1 MSEFNYTQFPIP
13 ARPLSGVGETTYP
26 QAVLAIA
33 PGGVKKVSTS
43 AFLTAAGVYPLGF
56 LQCQPD
62 YENGYSPIYADTV
75 NAMTRVKMILYNSEQ
90 GAGEESEAGLAVDNN
105 GEVSVSNAGIYRI
118 SAALRVGVYPA
129 SGGSA
134 QANLYLMV
142 NGTAQWGLDSSPDL
156 VYDGYTLQCPPCIL
170 NLDAGDTVGLYLSC
184 VGTANSYVRAIPS
197 SEDPSGRNMPD
208 TSYLIVE
215 RLTNAS
221 GAEPDT
227 DDLAE
232 LTAEVE
238 DIREAYDGTVYDS
251 AGASVR
257 AQIQQGMTA
266 VLGLG
271 LQVEDQGSMLGNLQT
286 TVNGIIAGESGG
298 QPTVAESSSDMT
310 DHTLIYVYM
319 GETDSTYTHG
329 HMYYWNQTVWEDSG
343 MYGVGQQGEQ
353 GATGATGATGAPGWT
368 YVPSISNGVISWT
381 RVQYSPGVTPPEPQS
396 YDLVS
401 AVISALPSAVGVSF

>member
-75 NAMTRVKMILYNSEQ
+75 NAMTRVKMMLYNSEQ

-105 GEVSVSNAGIYRI
+105 GEISVSNAGIYRI

-238 DIREAYDGTVYDS
+238 DIREAYDGEVYDS

-257 AQIQQGMTA
+257 AQIQTGLNA
-266 VLGLG
+266 VVSLYGT
-271 LQVEDQGSMLGNLQT
+271 VEDQGIEIAGLQSA
-286 TVNGIIAGESGG
+286 VGGIIAGESGG
-298 QPTVAESSSDMT
+298 QPTVALSGDDMT
-310 DHTLIYVYM
+310 DHTKIYVYM
-319 GETDSTYTHG
+319 GETDPNFFTHG
-329 HMYYWNQTVWEDSG
+329 HMYYYGYNAWNDSG
-343 MYGVGQQGEQ
+343 LYGVGQP
-353 GATGATGATGAPGWT
+353 GATGATGPAGPSGANGTT
-368 YVPSISNGVISWT
+368 YIPSVSSAGVISWT
-381 RVQYSPGVTPPEPQS
+381 NDGGKTNPSSV
-396 YDLVS
+396 DLVS